1 MMDSKNYTVENF
13 EMESVL
19 KEDTGSWN
27 NKNPYYYGV
36 SKEGKFS
43 INYSDILT
51 FLIQVAGKICK
62 YYASDLFITWS
73 SLEEKLKDVEYTGG
87 KILFGFRESGV
98 DSNAFVL
105 SRLNN
110 YGKEQM
116 EKDIKELYL
125 LEVKVDKSYGE
136 ISGSLERMDIS
147 MKFGRATQ
155 NPFENPE
162 AWMVCMIIEG
172 CANLIGQCKCVE
184 EIWNDEVEL
193 TEELA
198 EQIKEEIKGL
208 SINF

>member
-19 KEDTGSWN
+19 KKDTGSWSN
-27 NKNPYYYGV
+27 NNPYFYGI
-36 SKEGKFS
+36 SEEGKFS

-98 DSNAFVL
+98 DSNTFIL

-116 EKDIKELYL
+116 KKDIKELYL
-125 LEVKVDKSYGE
+125 LEVKIDKSYGE
-136 ISGSLERMDIS
+136 ISERLERMDIS
-147 MKFGRATQ
+147 MKLGKAK
-155 NPFENPE
+155 
-162 AWMVCMIIEG
+162 
-172 CANLIGQCKCVE
+172 LVE
-184 EIWNDEVEL
+184 E
-193 TEELA
+193 
-198 EQIKEEIKGL
+198 
-208 SINF
+208 

>member
-1 MMDSKNYTVENF
+1 MMDSKNYTMENF

-19 KEDTGSWN
+19 KECTGSWS

-116 EKDIKELYL
+116 DKDIKELYM
-125 LEVKVDKSYGE
+125 LEVEIEKSYGG
-136 ISGSLERMDIS
+136 ISGTLDRMDIS
-147 MKFGRATQ
+147 MKLGKPR
-155 NPFENPE
+155 
-162 AWMVCMIIEG
+162 VID
-172 CANLIGQCKCVE
+172 K
-184 EIWNDEVEL
+184 
-193 TEELA
+193 
-198 EQIKEEIKGL
+198 
-208 SINF
+208 